1 MLQITKK
8 YVALLF
14 LILTRISF
22 ISCMQE
28 SQVGKEIKN
37 RPNVVYINVDDLGW
51 KDLGFMDNGY
61 FETPNIDQF
70 SKQAI
75 RFTNSYAS
83 AANCA
88 PSRACLMTGQYAPRH
103 GIYTVS
109 PSARGKSNTRKLI
122 PVKNTDTLPSAL
134 VTMAD
139 LFKLAGYKTGTFG
152 KWHLG
157 NDPLQQG
164 FDVNV
169 AGSLRGNP
177 GKDGY
182 FSPYKVSNIENGPD
196 GEHLTDRLTSEAIQ
210 FLRKNKDAPFFLY
223 LPFYSVHTPILAKE
237 KLIKKYQAKNQNP
250 LEINPTYA
258 AMVET
263 MDTNVGRL
271 LKELDKLGLAKNTI
285 VVFTSDN
292 GGIRSIAPQHPLRAG
307 KGSYY
312 EGGTRVPCI
321 IRWPGIVK
329 PDTSSDQPIINIDF
343 FPTFKELLHIELKER
358 VLDGQ
363 SLLPILKG
371 NSTASRP
378 IFWHFPIYL
387 QSYDPAKDD
396 GRDLL
401 FRTRPGSTVLL
412 EGWKLHW
419 YHEDQGIELYYL
431 PDDAGERNNIADKK
445 PKKVAELLEVLKT
458 WQAKVGAPIP
468 TELNPDYMSGK

>member
-1 MLQITKK
+1 MK
-8 YVALLF
+8 YLSLLF
-14 LILTRISF
+14 LTLTGIFF
-22 ISCMQE
+22 ISCKEE
-28 SQVGKEIKN
+28 SHFGGEMKN

-51 KDLGFMDNGY
+51 KDLGMMDDGY
-61 FETPNIDQF
+61 FETPHIDQF
-70 SKQAI
+70 SKQAML
-75 RFTNSYAS
+75 FTNSYAS

-109 PSARGKSNTRKLI
+109 PSARGKASTRKLI
-122 PVKNTDTLPSAL
+122 PIQNADSLQSKVVTL
-134 VTMAD
+134 AD
-139 LFKLAGYKTGTFG
+139 MFKIAGYTTGIFG

-182 FSPYKVSNIENGPD
+182 FSPYKVTNIENGPK

-210 FLRKNKDAPFFLY
+210 FLRKNKNGPFFLY
-223 LPFYSVHTPILAKE
+223 LPFYSVHTPIMAKE
-237 KLIKKYQAKNQNP
+237 KLIKKYQAKTQNP
-250 LEINPTYA
+250 LEIDPTYA

-271 LKELDKLGLAKNTI
+271 LNELDALGLTKNTI

-292 GGIRSIAPQHPLRAG
+292 GGIRSIAPQNPLRAG

-321 IRWPGIVK
+321 IRWPGLIKSGVR
-329 PDTSSDQPIINIDF
+329 SDQPIINIDF
-343 FPTFKELLHIELKER
+343 FPTFKEILDIELKEK

-363 SLLPILKG
+363 SILPILIGDSIK
-371 NSTASRP
+371 SRS

-387 QSYDPAKDD
+387 QSYDKTKDD
-396 GRDLL
+396 GRDPL
-401 FRTRPGSTVLL
+401 FRTRPGATILF
-412 EGWKLHW
+412 EGWKLHL
-419 YHEDQGIELYYL
+419 YYEDQGIELYYL
-431 PDDAGERNNIADKK
+431 PEDPGERNNIAEKE
-445 PKKVAELLEVLKT
+445 PRKVEELLEKLKT
-458 WQAKVGAPIP
+458 WQTKVQASVP
-468 TELNPDYMSGK
+468 TELNLDYISEI